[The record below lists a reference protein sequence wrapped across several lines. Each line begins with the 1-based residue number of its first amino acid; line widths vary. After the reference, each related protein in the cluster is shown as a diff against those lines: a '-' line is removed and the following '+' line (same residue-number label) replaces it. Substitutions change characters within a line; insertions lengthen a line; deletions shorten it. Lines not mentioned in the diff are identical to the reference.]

1 MRSAEL
7 VNKCKSV
14 IYDLSRIE
22 EWWLLSFGLILFAFI
37 PNIYRINND
46 TLTTGDLIALFT
58 TPPLYLAL
66 IVVFSAQIF
75 LFASNNYFDRHVD
88 SLDELKCQ
96 RNPVCT
102 GEVTSKEVW
111 TLLVATAII
120 PLVVS
125 WFFNP
130 FTFIFTAFTLFVFYF
145 YTAEPLRFKNKIGL
159 DILSH
164 GVLINTFPY
173 FFCLIALDNFTS
185 GSLFLLAALM
195 MRSVMAQ
202 MLQEIR
208 DYEIDKKVERNTVV
222 ALGQKRSAWIVF
234 NIYLTLTFGSFLLIV
249 SYHLFN
255 VGISLFYLI
264 VPFLCIAYS
273 PTFYKLI
280 NAVDFEYRDLIETM
294 WMGQG
299 RTNYWMGISYAG
311 PFSLYFYI
319 VYALLI

>member
-1 MRSAEL
+1 MVYSDT
-7 VNKCKSV
+7 VSKIKSV
-14 IYDLSRIE
+14 LYDLSRIE

-37 PNIYRINND
+37 PNLYRINND
-46 TLTTGDLIALFT
+46 VITSASLIGLFT
-58 TPPLYLAL
+58 SPPLYLSL

-102 GEVTSKEVW
+102 GEVRSNEVFA
-111 TLLVATAII
+111 LLVITGVTS
-120 PLVVS
+120 LVVS
-125 WFFNP
+125 LMFN
-130 FTFIFTAFTLFVFYF
+130 FLTFAFTAFTLFIFYY
-145 YTAEPLRFKNKIGL
+145 YTAEPLRFKNKMGL

-173 FFCLIALDNFTS
+173 FFCLVAMRDFS
-185 GSLFLLAALM
+185 GGSLFLLAALM

-208 DYEIDKKVERNTVV
+208 DYEVDKKVERNTVV
-222 ALGQKRSAWIVF
+222 ALGQKRSAWVVF
-234 NIYLTLTFGSFLLIV
+234 NIYLTLFFSTLILITSYQIFDLGV
-249 SYHLFN
+249 SM
-255 VGISLFYLI
+255 FYLFI
-264 VPFLCIAYS
+264 LFLCAAYA

-280 NAVDFEYRDLIETM
+280 NAVEYEYRDLIETM

-311 PFSLYFYI
+311 PFSLYFFI
-319 VYALLI
+319 VYFMLI